1 MHVAPIGK
9 ASGKAGAVLGAAA
22 DDNDRA
28 QAGQAVE
35 NGGQHLG
42 KRRGND
48 NSGGPA
54 VAKDVRI
61 LLGIKN
67 GIERQR
73 DNPGAQAAPERHRK
87 IDRVVEQE
95 GQSLLGPDADI
106 EERGSKTAAA
116 RLELAISQRAVAV
129 DEGGPTT
136 EAARNRFVDE
146 IVYGG
151 IWPVLQQIFQ
161 HSPVLLPVQ
170 CPAAHRSSD
179 LAAITPEIAFL
190 RCRTL
195 MADGARRNAVRTA

>member
-1 MHVAPIGK
+1 MHVATIGK
-9 ASGKAGAVLGAAA
+9 ASGKAGAVLGVAA

-42 KRRGND
+42 KRRRND
-48 NSGGPA
+48 NTGGSA

-61 LLGIKN
+61 LLGIQN
-67 GIERQR
+67 GVERQR

-116 RLELAISQRAVAV
+116 RLQLAISQRAFAI
-129 DEGGPTT
+129 DEGGLTT

-146 IVYGG
+146 IVYGV
-151 IWPVLQQIFQ
+151 IWLPLQQIFQ
-161 HSPVLLPVQ
+161 HLPSLAPHSM
-170 CPAAHRSSD
+170 PAAHRSQ
-179 LAAITPEIAFL
+179 
-190 RCRTL
+190 
-195 MADGARRNAVRTA
+195 